1 MNVRHP
7 DFAAG
12 QTDETAASG
21 LARLIRR
28 VPSSKL
34 RGSPA
39 VQALVLIVDDD
50 PQMRRMLASA
60 LASFGFRSLHV
71 GTTGGPL
78 TRAGGHQPDLVI
90 VDVSQPDIDGVGLT
104 SRLRDWTSAPILA
117 LLAHG
122 REKEPVELLDAG
134 ASDYL
139 VKPFVTQDL
148 LGRVRVLLK
157 VGRARKPH
165 VPPYAIAPGLEID
178 IERRVLVVDG
188 REVHLTPLERKL
200 LAALARNP
208 GRTMTNR
215 QILDAVWGSNDAPQ
229 PQYLCAQLRHLR
241 QKIEADPRRPRHLLT
256 EPGGGGHRLKLG

>member
-1 MNVRHP
+1 MNGRNT

-12 QTDETAASG
+12 RADDNAASALG
-21 LARLIRR
+21 RLIGR
-28 VPSSKL
+28 VPSAKL
-34 RGSPA
+34 RGSPV
-39 VQALVLIVDDD
+39 VQALVLIVDDE
-50 PQMRRMLASA
+50 PQMRRMLATA

-71 GTTGGPL
+71 GINGGPF

-90 VDVSQPDIDGVGLT
+90 VDVGQPGVDGVGVT
-104 SRLRDWTSAPILA
+104 TRLREWTSAPILT

-122 REKEPVELLDAG
+122 REEERAELLDAG

-139 VKPFVTQDL
+139 VKPFTTEDL
-148 LGRVRVLLK
+148 LGRVRVWLR
-157 VGRARKPH
+157 VGRVRKPR
-165 VPPYAIAPGLEID
+165 VSPYAIAPGLEID

-200 LAALARNP
+200 LVALARNP

-229 PQYLCAQLRHLR
+229 PQYLCAQLRQLR
-241 QKIEADPRRPRHLLT
+241 QKMEADPRRPRHLLT
-256 EPGGGGHRLKLG
+256 EPGGGHRLKLG